1 MNAYIKNH
9 TKWRYSRHTHTHIQ
23 HAWSVEVTS
32 GHIRNQQAA
41 NRLFKPCCR
50 RGTAMLTAPLQP
62 ERLSPIMTPDVQ
74 DFTVWACVSVGVKLL
89 NRYARWFF
97 CAFISKCII
106 SEIIPSYEFS
116 YCYILCVW
124 MRKCGCV
131 SAEEMLLNSMRC
143 YLYKCLNTPSLLCSL
158 YTQRQLLYSA
168 RAHACN
174 ICIVIGHFL

>member
-23 HAWSVEVTS
+23 HAWSVEVTL

-50 RGTAMLTAPLQP
+50 RGTAMLTAPLLP
-62 ERLSPIMTPDVQ
+62 ERLSPMMTPDVQ

-106 SEIIPSYEFS
+106 SEIIPSCERSLTAIFS
-116 YCYILCVW
+116 ACVN
-124 MRKCGCV
+124 
-131 SAEEMLLNSMRC
+131 EEMWVCQRRGDAFKFNEVLPLQVLK
-143 YLYKCLNTPSLLCSL
+143 YPLTPAL
-158 YTQRQLLYSA
+158 YTQRQLLYGA

-174 ICIVIGHFL
+174 ICIVIAHFL